1 MCMRA
6 LQEAVG
12 MYTEQDMETLSFAL
26 HGFQLCEL
34 GPACR
39 DRVDTLRAYEK
50 HSSMVSILSD
60 EVERVKTDQAT
71 FLIVAYAC
79 CLNHATWFLKHEAL
93 RLMTKVKDLT
103 VQEKVVLLRL
113 LEIQA
118 CVDPRYPTMHCVDFE
133 HATRLVAARS
143 VTLEN
148 GSAYLHDGQ
157 LACVIRE
164 AYNLRLSAF
173 VKKCKI
179 RLDQIGRTNTAYCA
193 PQYLTLLS
201 IMHEVQFYVC
211 PVVSTEFAGLQCT
224 AQTLTAVVAQFAP
237 LCIVKLVQKLRV
249 KRHLIDKERVT
260 LRLWLRAV
268 KVKLD
273 VAVEFWSQNVGE
285 KEDVRGPIAQA
296 YAKQYSCVGCAKI
309 RAQKLCPFEDSDN
322 TMLNWCKDTVPSVL
336 PDMED
341 IMKNTPSPVD
351 RCGRVF
357 TLRHGGSLGGPRNP
371 ANYFARATETGL
383 PQS

>member
-1 MCMRA
+1 MI
-6 LQEAVG
+6 
-12 MYTEQDMETLSFAL
+12 
-26 HGFQLCEL
+26 
-34 GPACR
+34 
-39 DRVDTLRAYEK
+39 
-50 HSSMVSILSD
+50 SILSD
-60 EVERVKTDQAT
+60 EAERVKTDQAT
-71 FLIVAYAC
+71 FLILAYAC

-103 VQEKVVLLRL
+103 VQKKVLLLRL
-113 LEIQA
+113 LEIKTY
-118 CVDPRYPTMHCVDFE
+118 VDPRYPSMHCIDFE
-133 HATRLVAARS
+133 HATRLVASRS

-157 LACVIRE
+157 LAYVIRE
-164 AYNLRLSAF
+164 AYDLRLSAF
-173 VKKCKI
+173 VKKCKL
-179 RLDQIGRTNTAYCA
+179 RLDQIGRTKTAYYA
-193 PQYLTLLS
+193 PQYSTILS
-201 IMHEVQFYVC
+201 IMQDIQFYVC
-211 PVVSTEFAGLQCT
+211 PVVLTEFAGLQCT
-224 AQTLTAVVAQFAP
+224 AQTLTTVVAKFAP

-260 LRLWLRAV
+260 LRLWLRAA

-296 YAKQYSCVGCAKI
+296 YAKEYSCVGCAKI

-322 TMLNWCKDTVPSVL
+322 TMLNWCKDAVPSIL

-341 IMKNTPSPVD
+341 IMKKTPSPLD

-357 TLRHGGSLGGPRNP
+357 ALRYDGSLGGPRNP
-371 ANYFARATETGL
+371 ANYFARAAEAGL